1 MKNFTLLDK
10 KSRTSIMYGVII
22 CLLVAISFCIVKIAT
37 RPKVIED
44 NNFYLPEKE
53 EIDLEVSAQNP
64 QEEDRAVKIEIED
77 RARLIEDNVNI
88 RSGPTTES
96 ERLGSAYKGFD
107 YKILSKDNS
116 EWIKIEYDGR
126 PAYVFA
132 EYVEIVPMFLNDMGE
147 YEEYVELDEN
157 GNAKVKEPQDS
168 SETDG
173 EAEDGESTDTEETP
187 AEGNTE
193 TQN

>member
-44 NNFYLPEKE
+44 HNFYLPEQEKV
-53 EIDLEVSAQNP
+53 DLEVSAQNP
-64 QEEDRAVKIEIED
+64 QEEDREVKIEIED

-107 YKILSKDNS
+107 YKILSKDNA
-116 EWIKIEYDGR
+116 EWIKIEYDGK

-157 GNAKVKEPQDS
+157 GNVKVKESEQD
-168 SETDG
+168 SETDT
-173 EAEDGESTDTEETP
+173 EAEVGENSEEAAPKGT
-187 AEGNTE
+187 AE